1 MSKTSELKAKGYKTL
16 KEIGKELGR
25 ELRPKDI
32 PKEILRDGV
41 KLNGILYPSYVIKEI
56 LEYEKLP
63 ANKKQELTNLKR
75 YGVKSTSQVKEI
87 KQKQINIL
95 YKNYGVTVPAKN
107 KEIASKISKTKL
119 IDK

>member
-41 KLNGILYPSYVIKEI
+41 KLNGILFLIKVQLYHLVI
-56 LEYEKLP
+56 
-63 ANKKQELTNLKR
+63 LK
-75 YGVKSTSQVKEI
+75 V
-87 KQKQINIL
+87 
-95 YKNYGVTVPAKN
+95 
-107 KEIASKISKTKL
+107 
-119 IDK
+119 